1 MDHISYSY
9 CVGGNIVRMTTLARK
24 AWEQL
29 TARYVSVSP
38 GHSSEYHGSSHPTM
52 LQTSQLCPTFG
63 D

>member
-52 LQTSQLCPTFG
+52 L
-63 D
+63 